1 MDTINVF
8 IVVVATFYMPMRVT
22 CSEVELCGPH
32 LVCVPPSRCGW
43 KDLGDQKSYSCG
55 RQNPSYVCCPV
66 SHVSGETPGYG
77 QPAGYSQNEVPNLN
91 PGYQSSPNQYGSGFG
106 RPGYSGPGGYG
117 GGPGGYGGG
126 PGGYGGGPGGY
137 GGGPGGYGGGPG
149 GYGGGPGG
157 YGGGPGGFPGGPG
170 DYGGPDRYGVYTESQ
185 GSYRDNKYGPS
196 YLDFY
201 NDQYEKHFGY
211 TLSKQAKELL
221 RNYRAKEE
229 CGVRNQSPADMARIA
244 TGYLHDYG
252 FTSFAEFPWHVALLV
267 EQRNF
272 GYGGEPTYRYH
283 CGATLIHRSLLIT
296 AAHCVRGIL
305 PHKLLAHLGEWN
317 LQGTTGELFPA
328 IKRKISKVFIHS
340 GYNPGTY
347 KNDIAL
353 LQMHEPVDTH
363 RTPHIGPVC
372 LPKADYELKD
382 HSKCFIVGWGDDVYK
397 PNFGSNILKSVS
409 VTYALEK
416 ECTSRLY
423 ASLKDL
429 DDKFTLDTDSQKCI
443 LGAYGKDACVGDGGG
458 GVVCPL
464 SRDEG
469 PDVCNSP
476 NCAHEHYFLF
486 GVISY
491 GSPVCGENSVT
502 IITDVVK
509 NLNWIYTLLEPAGGL
524 KNYDHHYY
532 NKGPGPFRPPF
543 KGRTTADEEAVAAS
557 DVNATSTEGV

>member
-1 MDTINVF
+1 MDTVKVLLSLASFCMSVGVIR
-8 IVVVATFYMPMRVT
+8 TEDG
-22 CSEVELCGPH
+22 SLCGPH
-32 LVCVPPSRCGW
+32 LACVPSSRCSW
-43 KDLGDQKSYSCG
+43 KDIGDQNTYSCG
-55 RQNPSYVCCPV
+55 AKHFGYVCCPV
-66 SHVSGETPGYG
+66 SHAISGENPGHSPSYGRFVRSTSYSQHSSPPSEYGHQSTYKKPGYG
-77 QPAGYSQNEVPNLN
+77 TPS
-91 PGYQSSPNQYGSGFG
+91 
-106 RPGYSGPGGYG
+106 GYSGSNRYGGYT
-117 GGPGGYGGG
+117 PSYGN
-126 PGGYGGGPGGY
+126 
-137 GGGPGGYGGGPG
+137 
-149 GYGGGPGG
+149 
-157 YGGGPGGFPGGPG
+157 
-170 DYGGPDRYGVYTESQ
+170 RYGSSRHEPY
-185 GSYRDNKYGPS
+185 YM
-196 YLDFY
+196 DFY
-201 NDQYEKHFGY
+201 HDQYEKYFGY

-221 RNYRAKEE
+221 RNYRPKEE

-244 TGYLHDYG
+244 SGYLHDYG

-272 GYGGEPTYRYH
+272 GYGKSQPTYRYH

-296 AAHCVRGIL
+296 AAHCVRGVL
-305 PHKLLAHLGEWN
+305 PHKLLAHLGDWN

-328 IKRKISKVFIHS
+328 IKRKISRVFIHS
-340 GYNPGTY
+340 GYNPSTY

-353 LQMHEPVDTH
+353 LQMMEPVDTYK
-363 RTPHIGPVC
+363 TPHIAPIC
-372 LPKADYELKD
+372 LPLESYELKD

-423 ASLKDL
+423 ASIKNL
-429 DDKFTLDTDSQKCI
+429 DDKFILDTDSQKCI
-443 LGAYGKDACVGDGGG
+443 LGSYGKDACVGDGGG

-464 SRDEG
+464 SKHEG

-524 KNYDHHYY
+524 KNFNYQYY
-532 NKGPGPFRPPF
+532 HKGY
-543 KGRTTADEEAVAAS
+543 KGRAAEEEDVMA
-557 DVNATSTEGV
+557 DVNATSTE